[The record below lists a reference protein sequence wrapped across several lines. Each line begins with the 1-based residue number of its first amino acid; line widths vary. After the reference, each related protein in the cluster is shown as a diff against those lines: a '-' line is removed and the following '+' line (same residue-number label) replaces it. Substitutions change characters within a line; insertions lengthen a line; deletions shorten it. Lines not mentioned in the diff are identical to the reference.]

1 MRTLTS
7 IGLVF
12 ILVACSE
19 NKASSVDF
27 MIGTWKMEGK
37 DQYEVW
43 EKTKNK
49 EFIGY
54 SYKINNNEKIITETL
69 SIKLMDDQIF
79 YEATVPDQ
87 NDGKTIRFTL
97 NAEINEYLSFENI
110 EHDFPK
116 KIQYKKINDD
126 EIEVTVLGDQDNG
139 FSYTQ
144 RKQPI
149 E

>member
-1 MRTLTS
+1 
-7 IGLVF
+7 
-12 ILVACSE
+12 
-19 NKASSVDF
+19 
-27 MIGTWKMEGK
+27 MEGK
-37 DQYEVW
+37 DQYEIW

-69 SIKLMDDQIF
+69 SIKLMNDQIF

-87 NDGKTIRFTL
+87 NDGKTIRFRL

>member
-7 IGLVF
+7 IGLVL

-37 DQYEVW
+37 DQYEIW

-69 SIKLMDDQIF
+69 SIKLMNDQIF

-87 NDGKTIRFTL
+87 NDGKTIRFRL